1 MKQVE
6 QKSLFIDKMG
16 VLYFIRGKWFSNPYV
31 IIFVYLWIYRTLW
44 NINFNKHTKT
54 SAIFRNSNEIEQMI
68 MHTWP
73 RMIVM
78 ASYSSILERKIFS
91 MNDVSTH
98 CWKNYFEIYFNNWR
112 RVLDCWR
119 KLKRS
124 LLSQN
129 LWNAAVYSVSL
140 QSVRI
145 IHQKWRRRN
154 ALYNWVKWPRKNSRE
169 WFSCSFMSLLHAP
182 APAELWS
189 DYAAVLKM
197 KAKLSFDSIC
207 WIFDQNVECRVN
219 YFRIVVFIIRT

>member
-112 RVLDCWR
+112 YSTIGSIVLLA
-119 KLKRS
+119 KTEKVITITEPLKCGG
-124 LLSQN
+124 
-129 LWNAAVYSVSL
+129 V
-140 QSVRI
+140 
-145 IHQKWRRRN
+145 
-154 ALYNWVKWPRKNSRE
+154 
-169 WFSCSFMSLLHAP
+169 
-182 APAELWS
+182 
-189 DYAAVLKM
+189 
-197 KAKLSFDSIC
+197 
-207 WIFDQNVECRVN
+207 
-219 YFRIVVFIIRT
+219 